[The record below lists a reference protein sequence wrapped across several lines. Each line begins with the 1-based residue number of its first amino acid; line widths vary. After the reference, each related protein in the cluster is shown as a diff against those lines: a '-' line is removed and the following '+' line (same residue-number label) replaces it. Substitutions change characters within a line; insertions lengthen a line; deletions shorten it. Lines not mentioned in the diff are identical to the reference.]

1 MKTIKSVLISAAMGL
16 LFVNTALANNYIPV
30 IKVVDNKL
38 HLSLDQGS
46 AKAAVK
52 IQDVTGATVLEE
64 SVVASE
70 QFESV
75 FDLKQLAQGAYIL
88 TIVSEHQE
96 TVQPISITSE
106 GVSMDENQRAA
117 YFPASVIKK
126 KGKLNISLM
135 NPTKSDVQLVV
146 MDMRGNI
153 RFQETI
159 KDAAV
164 IERGYKLKQL
174 PDGFYT
180 VIVDNGKSV
189 FTKNMSL

>member
-1 MKTIKSVLISAAMGL
+1 MKTIKSVLISAAMSL

-38 HLSLDQGS
+38 HLSLDHGS

-52 IQDVTGATVLEE
+52 IQDLTGATVLEE
-64 SVVASE
+64 NVVASE

-75 FDLKQLAQGAYIL
+75 FDLQQLTQGAYIL
-88 TIVSEHQE
+88 TVISEHQE

-117 YFPASVIKK
+117 YFPASVSKK
-126 KGKLNISLM
+126 RGKLNISLL
-135 NPTKSDVQLVV
+135 NPTKSDVQLLV

-153 RFQETI
+153 QFQETI
-159 KDAAV
+159 EDEAV

-180 VIVDNGKSV
+180 VIVDNGKRV

>member
-1 MKTIKSVLISAAMGL
+1 MKTIKSVLISAAMSL

-38 HLSLDQGS
+38 HLSLDHGS

-52 IQDVTGATVLEE
+52 IQDLTGATVLEE

-75 FDLKQLAQGAYIL
+75 FDLKQLAQGAYVL
-88 TIVSEHQE
+88 TVVSEYQE
-96 TVQPISITSE
+96 TVQPISITNE

-117 YFPASVIKK
+117 YFPANVTKK
-126 KGKLNISLM
+126 RGKLNISLL
-135 NPTKSDVQLVV
+135 NPTKSDVQLLV

-153 RFQETI
+153 QFQETI
-159 KDAAV
+159 EDEAV

-180 VIVDNGKSV
+180 VIVDNGKRV

>member
-1 MKTIKSVLISAAMGL
+1 MKTIKSVLISAAMSL

-75 FDLKQLAQGAYIL
+75 FDLKQLAQGTYIL

-117 YFPASVIKK
+117 YFPASVVKK

>member
-16 LFVNTALANNYIPV
+16 LFINTALANNYIPV

-52 IQDVTGATVLEE
+52 IQDLTGATVLEE
-64 SVVASE
+64 NVVASE

-88 TIVSEHQE
+88 TVVSEHQE

-106 GVSMDENQRAA
+106 GVTMDEKQRAA
-117 YFPASVIKK
+117 YFPASVNKK
-126 KGKLNISLM
+126 RGKLNISLL

-153 RFQETI
+153 QFQETI
-159 KDAAV
+159 ENEAV
-164 IERGYKLKQL
+164 IERGYKIKQL

-180 VIVDNGKSV
+180 VIVDNGKRV

>member
-1 MKTIKSVLISAAMGL
+1 MKTIKSVLISAAMSL

-117 YFPASVIKK
+117 YFPASVAKK

>member
-1 MKTIKSVLISAAMGL
+1 MKTIKSVLISAAMSL

-117 YFPASVIKK
+117 YFPASVVKK

>member
-46 AKAAVK
+46 AKTAVM
-52 IQDVTGATVLEE
+52 IQDLTGTTVLEE
-64 SVVASE
+64 NVVASE

-88 TIVSEHQE
+88 TVISEHQE
-96 TVQPISITSE
+96 TVQPIAITSE
-106 GVSMDENQRAA
+106 GVTMDENQRAA
-117 YFPASVIKK
+117 YFPASVSKK
-126 KGKLNISLM
+126 KGKLNISLL
-135 NPTKSDVQLVV
+135 NPTKNNVQLVV

-153 RFQETI
+153 QFQETI
-159 KDAAV
+159 KDEAV
-164 IERGYKLKQL
+164 IEKGYKLKQL
-174 PDGFYT
+174 PHGFYT
-180 VIVDNGKSV
+180 VIVDNGKRV

>member
-1 MKTIKSVLISAAMGL
+1 MKTIKSVLISAAMSL

-38 HLSLDQGS
+38 HLSLDHGS

-52 IQDVTGATVLEE
+52 IQDLTGATVLEE

-88 TIVSEHQE
+88 TVVSEYQE

-117 YFPASVIKK
+117 YFPASVTKK

-159 KDAAV
+159 ENEAQ

-180 VIVDNGKSV
+180 VIVDNGKRV

>member
-1 MKTIKSVLISAAMGL
+1 MKTIKSVLISAAMSL
-16 LFVNTALANNYIPV
+16 LFINTALANNYIPV

-52 IQDVTGATVLEE
+52 IQDITGATVLEE

-117 YFPASVIKK
+117 YFPASVVKK